1 MPSRTFT
8 GREKRSVPCFKASGD
23 RLTHLS
29 GAPGATGDL
38 KLKPVFIDHS
48 RNPTTLKNCATSTQ
62 PVLYKWNSKVWV
74 TAHLFTTWFTE
85 YFKPTV
91 QACYSREKKMSFK
104 ILLLIEKSHGH

>member
-38 KLKPVFIDHS
+38 KLKPVFIY
-48 RNPTTLKNCATSTQ
+48 PLKILESPKNYAQS
-62 PVLYKWNSKVWV
+62 VLYK
-74 TAHLFTTWFTE
+74 
-85 YFKPTV
+85 
-91 QACYSREKKMSFK
+91 
-104 ILLLIEKSHGH
+104 